1 MYSLFAVLIIITCIL
16 LILIIMVQNPKG
28 GGLSSAFGG
37 GNQIMGAR
45 KTSDFL
51 EKTTWILA
59 ITLVTLALLSNFAIP
74 RTSDTDPETV
84 IDNIRDNDSQQD
96 DDVFDIN
103 IENELNK
110 DDNTN

>member
-1 MYSLFAVLIIITCIL
+1 MYSLFAVLIVITCIL

-59 ITLVTLALLSNFAIP
+59 ITLVSLALLSNFAIP
-74 RTSDTDPETV
+74 RGAESKQEII
-84 IDNIRDNDSQQD
+84 IDNIRETDTQQD

-103 IENELNK
+103 IEDELEK
-110 DDNTN
+110 DNNDN

>member
-1 MYSLFAVLIIITCIL
+1 
-16 LILIIMVQNPKG
+16 MVQNPKG

-59 ITLVTLALLSNFAIP
+59 ITLVSLALLSNFAIP
-74 RTSDTDPETV
+74 RGSSAAEEIM
-84 IDNIRDNDSQQD
+84 IDNVREKEGEGTE
-96 DDVFDIN
+96 DVFDLN
-103 IENELNK
+103 IEEELE
-110 DDNTN
+110 

>member
-1 MYSLFAVLIIITCIL
+1 MYSLFAVLIIITCVL

-51 EKTTWILA
+51 EKTTWVLA
-59 ITLVTLALLSNFAIP
+59 IILVSLALLSNFAIP
-74 RTSDTDPETV
+74 RGNAQETI
-84 IDNIRDNDSQQD
+84 IDNVRDSDIEDNDEM
-96 DDVFDIN
+96 FDIN
-103 IENELNK
+103 IEDEL
-110 DDNTN
+110 DNSDNNN

>member
-1 MYSLFAVLIIITCIL
+1 MYSLFAILIIITCIL

-59 ITLVTLALLSNFAIP
+59 ITLVSLALLSNFAIP
-74 RTSDTDPETV
+74 RGSNDTEEIM
-84 IDNIRDNDSQQD
+84 IDNVREKEGENTEDA
-96 DDVFDIN
+96 FDLN
-103 IENELNK
+103 IEDELK
-110 DDNTN
+110 

>member
-1 MYSLFAVLIIITCIL
+1 
-16 LILIIMVQNPKG
+16 MVQNPKG

-59 ITLVTLALLSNFAIP
+59 MTLVTLALLSNFAIP
-74 RTSDTDPETV
+74 RGVESNQE
-84 IDNIRDNDSQQD
+84 IIIENIRETDTQNN

-103 IENELNK
+103 IEDELEKN
-110 DDNTN
+110 DNTN